1 MHPETW
7 AEDLIEGRTGGE
19 QDQAIFLI
27 GMYSFWMQRNNR
39 RRREQA
45 MPIRVAVQWAVDLA
59 LDLGQLMES
68 PREPATARSEPCW
81 ERPPLEWFK
90 CNADGAFYDQQWK
103 GATGV
108 VLRDDSGVFVKGDC
122 QMV

>member
-7 AEDLIEGRTGGE
+7 AEDLIEGRTGRE

-27 GMYSFWMQRNNR
+27 GMYSFWMQRNKR
-39 RRREQA
+39 RHREQA

-68 PREPATARSEPCW
+68 PGEPATARS
-81 ERPPLEWFK
+81 
-90 CNADGAFYDQQWK
+90 
-103 GATGV
+103 
-108 VLRDDSGVFVKGDC
+108 
-122 QMV
+122 